1 MGRRLVLSAIILA
14 WRGLFVAGS
23 PVPDWVLPRGIR
35 YAAENGFSA
44 IVPAAGPRAIPRL
57 AGIGAVDAQLV
68 SVVGIGRVVPGAVV
82 EVLVLVGDLGAA

>member
-1 MGRRLVLSAIILA
+1 M
-14 WRGLFVAGS
+14 AGS
-23 PVPDWVLPRGIR
+23 PVLGLGFAKGIR
-35 YAAENGFSA
+35 CTADKWLSA

-82 EVLVLVGDLGAA
+82 EVLVLVGDLGPPSQ